1 MDEQKGPVRIQFDL
15 TREEWA
21 MCEKYAGPYA
31 YRHFFGRNAF
41 LEKVKRME
49 GRDESAI
56 VERLT
61 SDGKYLQKLIDGGYA
76 KMPK

>member
-1 MDEQKGPVRIQFDL
+1 MNDQKGPVRIQFDL
-15 TREEWA
+15 TREEWT

-49 GRDESAI
+49 GRDDAAI

-61 SDGKYLQKLIDGGYA
+61 SDGKYLQKLIDGGYV
-76 KMPK
+76 KIPG